1 MCSVSAGKIRYQV
14 NLKKNKK
21 MNNWETEFEVKYE
34 CNYID
39 DNGSEV
45 AKKDIVI
52 VEAGTQSE
60 VINII
65 KHRFNY
71 SDNIKIESIKEL
83 WKY

>member
-1 MCSVSAGKIRYQV
+1 
-14 NLKKNKK
+14 

-34 CNYID
+34 RIYID

-45 AKKDIVI
+45 VEKDSLII
-52 VEAGTQSE
+52 EASTHSE
-60 VINII
+60 VINVI
-65 KHRFNY
+65 KHRFDY

>member
-1 MCSVSAGKIRYQV
+1 
-14 NLKKNKK
+14 
-21 MNNWETEFEVKYE
+21 MNNWETEIEVKYE
-34 CNYID
+34 CIYSD

-45 AKKDIVI
+45 AKKDSLII
-52 VEAGTQSE
+52 EASTQSE

-65 KHRFNY
+65 KHRFGY

>member
-1 MCSVSAGKIRYQV
+1 
-14 NLKKNKK
+14 

-34 CNYID
+34 RIYLD

-45 AKKDIVI
+45 AKKDSLII
-52 VEAGTQSE
+52 EASTKSE

-65 KHRFNY
+65 KHRFGY

-83 WKY
+83 WNY

>member
-1 MCSVSAGKIRYQV
+1 
-14 NLKKNKK
+14 